1 MMDCTHGLAEGDCA
15 EAVCKTAAI
24 KRWEEVLGRTQI
36 AGHEPLRC
44 CRGCRHRIEQLERR
58 LQELDLLCNQLRRL
72 G

>member
-1 MMDCTHGLAEGDCA
+1 MTDCTHGLSEGDCPDTVCQQK
-15 EAVCKTAAI
+15 AVNRWQAAM
-24 KRWEEVLGRTQI
+24 TQTQV

-44 CRGCRHRIEQLERR
+44 CRGCRQRIEALERK